1 MRLFLLFT
9 CLLISTLAYSQAIS
23 IGQFNLGGNPV
34 EFDLN
39 DFTTHNKN
47 KNIKA
52 QLNFESL
59 RWERSE
65 DNLLLPFILL
75 DIEIQNTTQQ
85 ITLKK
90 ENKIYYPQ
98 KTNNSWKTSL
108 EINLMSPTVIQVF
121 EGPELMDEVKVF
133 AQTNTDSQ
141 MRKWIDYSCKPYQIQ
156 LKGLDYD
163 YASIGCRMHSIGK
176 FGSEKPRLEVL
187 LSSTQSVAANSQT
200 PPFTFFFEKSG
211 EQPFQV
217 INSKTKKTES
227 ATISAQVPDELDRL
241 KLAAGL
247 GPYIFNTKDG
257 TSSLGPQTSASFM
270 LYAKFAFNDS
280 SSLKAFDALILD
292 HTFFNNSGL
301 YYSYD
306 LAHLLDGKIIFGTLL
321 GFQGLHYQYNA
332 DRPTTFE
339 MIFPQG
345 FELTYLEPFN
355 QKNKYLNYGMFVSTT
370 SEVYKNI
377 WLRYG
382 SSVFYE
388 LNYIEWAKDQKSIE
402 MWGLSIG
409 FPIGTFL

>member
-1 MRLFLLFT
+1 MRWFLLIF
-9 CLLISTLAYSQAIS
+9 LFSAYAHSQAIS

-59 RWERSE
+59 RWERTK

-75 DIEIQNTTQQ
+75 DIDIQSNQSQ
-85 ITLKK
+85 IILKK
-90 ENKIYYPQ
+90 ENRIYYPA
-98 KTNNSWKTSL
+98 KTRTGWKTSL
-108 EINLMSPTVIQVF
+108 EVNLMSPTSIYIYENAQQID
-121 EGPELMDEVKVF
+121 ELKIF
-133 AQTNTDSQ
+133 AQTSSDSEL
-141 MRKWIDYSCKPYQIQ
+141 RKWIDYSCKPYQVT

-163 YASIGCRMHSIGK
+163 YTSIGCKMHTKGS
-176 FGSEKPRLEVL
+176 FGYEKPRLEVL
-187 LSSTQSVAANSQT
+187 LSSTQSVSTNNET
-200 PPFTFFFEKSG
+200 PPFIFYFDESG

-217 INSKTKKTES
+217 TNTKTKKIESAQIS
-227 ATISAQVPDELDRL
+227 ATIPEELDRL
-241 KLAAGL
+241 KIAAGV
-247 GPYIFNTKDG
+247 GPYVFKTKDG
-257 TSSLGPQTSASFM
+257 LSSLGPQTSASFM
-270 LYAKFAFNDS
+270 LYGKFTFNDT

-306 LAHLLDGKIIFGTLL
+306 LAHLLDGKITFGALL
-321 GFQGLHYQYNA
+321 GFQGLHYQYDANKK
-332 DRPTTFE
+332 TTFE

-355 QKNKYLNYGMFVSTT
+355 IKNKYLNYGMFVSTT
-370 SEVYKNI
+370 SDTYKNI

-382 SSVFYE
+382 SKIFYE
-388 LNYIEWAKDQKSIE
+388 LNYIEWGKDQKSID

-409 FPIGTFL
+409 FPLGSFL